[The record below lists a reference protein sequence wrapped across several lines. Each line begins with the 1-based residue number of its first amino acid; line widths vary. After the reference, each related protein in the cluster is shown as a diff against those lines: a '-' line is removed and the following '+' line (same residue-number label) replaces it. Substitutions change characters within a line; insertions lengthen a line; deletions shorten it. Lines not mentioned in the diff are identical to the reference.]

1 MSATPEYNTLI
12 SLTGELRCA
21 VQSNLV
27 PLSDSLKAEYLISP
41 ENASQ
46 LRNPMHPEAERAAKL
61 VDIIQNKVQQNAQHY
76 HTFVRVLDS
85 QGREYYRDILSRLHE
100 VYRQCSDNSQQPVP
114 LSQAPGP
121 TSVSGSDYS
130 NIKQRRSH
138 RTGIFFICHIKVDI
152 DVDFSFTSEPDDG
165 NAGVEINSG
174 ARLSRQDSQSNSTI
188 HTSQLWCYLLK
199 GMLSLLYVAII
210 INFFL

>member
-12 SLTGELRCA
+12 SLTGELSSA
-21 VQSNLV
+21 VKYNLV

-46 LRNPMHPEAERAAKL
+46 LRNQMHSEEERAAKL

-85 QGREYYRDILSRLHE
+85 QGREHHRDILSRLHE
-100 VYRQCSDNSQQPVP
+100 VYQQLSGNSQWPAAVP
-114 LSQAPGP
+114 PSQALGP

-130 NIKQRRSH
+130 NIKQRHFH
-138 RTGIFFICHIKVDI
+138 RTGIF
-152 DVDFSFTSEPDDG
+152 
-165 NAGVEINSG
+165 
-174 ARLSRQDSQSNSTI
+174 LSVT
-188 HTSQLWCYLLK
+188 LK
-199 GMLSLLYVAII
+199 
-210 INFFL
+210 